1 MASSK
6 YDFARDLA
14 AARDALYHGY
24 VPNRDDIQQAAALL
38 ATPKPEE
45 VAAQAAQNIPT
56 DTPQVA
62 MQPVATPN
70 QQDAAQA
77 QAAQVA
83 SNAAQLGQAAREAQ
97 QAQNVPYA
105 ASMVGTG
112 VAPSLVPSAPVQPWP
127 VYAHSDNSAI
137 APDQPMTWGQ
147 RSAYSDLYGAKQ
159 AYGAAKDDAGRQA
172 AHAKAEGIRKAM
184 KRYGLND
191 ISGDMSADDLYSLI
205 QLDNRMGVSKAM
217 EGMTSNEYFE
227 QEYQALR
234 DAGVSERAAVDE
246 AARRAEQYQSK
257 RVRELTNAYY
267 MYGVNQHTGEMN
279 DNGAA
284 ILNLIYDE
292 QPTAAAMGM
301 QNYASPIQRWRFNRN
316 MDAVLEAYKE
326 ALGKM
331 DKEGA
336 VKNMLLHTQGDYS
349 LAGIKAQTASAERIA
364 QTNAEAKKAAAA
376 SLASARA
383 SGGGSQSGGGSRD
396 GGKLK
401 ESQNEI
407 INQGVNLLNDVKAG
421 NADPS
426 ELHDFV
432 YSSEAEK
439 KLSPADLDY
448 LRSLDYAG
456 QFYYYKSHGVEGG
469 ENNSSGQA
477 MAEVCRQIANNTSDD
492 WKESF
497 VPEYNFDA
505 WKD

>member
-1 MASSK
+1 MADSK

-14 AARDALYHGY
+14 KARDALYRGY
-24 VPNRDDIQQAAALL
+24 VPNSYDLQQAAALL
-38 ATPKPEE
+38 STPRPEE
-45 VAAQAAQNIPT
+45 VAAQAAQDSAPA
-56 DTPQVA
+56 PQVA

-70 QQDAAQA
+70 QQDATQA

-105 ASMVGTG
+105 ASMAGTG
-112 VAPSLVPSAPVQPWP
+112 MAPSLVQSAPVQPWP
-127 VYAHSDNSAI
+127 VYSGTSHDAI

-159 AYGAAKDDAGRQA
+159 AWAAAQDDAGRQA

-184 KRYGLND
+184 KRYGLDD

-205 QLDNRMGVSKAM
+205 QMDNRMGVSKAM

-227 QEYQALR
+227 QEYNALR
-234 DAGVSERAAVDE
+234 NAGVSERAAVDE
-246 AARRAEQYQSK
+246 AARRAGQYQSK
-257 RVRELTNAYY
+257 RVRDLTNAYY

-301 QNYASPIQRWRFNRN
+301 QNYASPIQRWKFNRN

-383 SGGGSQSGGGSRD
+383 GGGGSRSGGGSRGSGSGQFTSNAMSIIKNYNEYAD
-396 GGKLK
+396 KHPGEPNPWENYLP
-401 ESQNEI
+401 SAQNTLDAASGI
-407 INQGVNLLNDVKAG
+407 KHDNDDYNYDQSDWTDVLEG
-421 NADPS
+421 NAKRMANGDR
-426 ELHDFV
+426 H
-432 YSSEAEK
+432 YSREQLE
-439 KLSPADLDY
+439 
-448 LRSLDYAG
+448 DYAHSKYG
-456 QFYYYKSHGVEGG
+456 D
-469 ENNSSGQA
+469 
-477 MAEVCRQIANNTSDD
+477 MADD
-492 WKESF
+492 ILAGTNWGD
-497 VPEYNFDA
+497 YGL
-505 WKD
+505 

>member
-1 MASSK
+1 MADSK

-14 AARDALYHGY
+14 KARDALYRGY
-24 VPNRDDIQQAAALL
+24 VPNSYDLQQAAALL
-38 ATPKPEE
+38 STPRPEE
-45 VAAQAAQNIPT
+45 VAAQAAQDSAPA
-56 DTPQVA
+56 PQVA

-70 QQDAAQA
+70 QQDATQA

-105 ASMVGTG
+105 ASMAGTG
-112 VAPSLVPSAPVQPWP
+112 MAPSLVQSAPVQPWP
-127 VYAHSDNSAI
+127 VYSGTSHDAI

-159 AYGAAKDDAGRQA
+159 AWAAAQDDAGRQA

-184 KRYGLND
+184 KRYGLDD
-191 ISGDMSADDLYSLI
+191 ISGDMNADDLYSLI
-205 QLDNRMGVSKAM
+205 QMDNRMGVSKAM

-227 QEYQALR
+227 QEYNALR
-234 DAGVSERAAVDE
+234 NAGVSERAAVDE
-246 AARRAEQYQSK
+246 AARRAGQYQSK
-257 RVRELTNAYY
+257 RVRDLTNAYY

-301 QNYASPIQRWRFNRN
+301 QNYASPIQRWKFNRN
-316 MDAVLEAYKE
+316 MDAMDKTYQET
-326 ALGKM
+326 LGKM

-336 VKNMLLHTQGDYS
+336 VKNMLMHTQGDYS

-383 SGGGSQSGGGSRD
+383 SGGGSHSGGGSRD

-439 KLSPADLDY
+439 KLLPADLDY

-456 QFYYYKSHGVEGG
+456 QFYYYKSHNVEGG

-497 VPEYNFDA
+497 IPEYNFDA